1 MQAPLLIT
9 PPRARPR
16 ARRWYRLVDAVLV
29 VAAISALGTGGV
41 LVERSGLPSA
51 WPWQKD
57 EDDGGWLVFV
67 LAAAAALFL
76 LLLLCRL
83 CLRTGPPERSPLDR
97 ANLVSRATFWWV
109 TPTLSA
115 ALRKGVFDL
124 DDLPALPAA
133 DQPRRLAQRFVHACG
148 TRRKLQPA
156 ALLAKVIFSA
166 QRAVF
171 AQSFFAGWIFM
182 GCMFLDPILLGQLLR
197 NPPSPEHPASVWPSL
212 GLVLLL
218 AASMLGRVTCMEQCY
233 FHSCRASNNA
243 RTLLVMAVFRAS
255 VHTHHDHAYLAHSP
269 RAALSTAPLSRRL
282 AMPRHDRTP
291 TQGSQTRCSQAAAAR
306 TQVLR
311 AGPTSAAHTGRL
323 TNLMATDADRIGKA
337 ESITWLLSQAAV
349 ARRTAVV
356 RTTHWYHGAYRHSQ

>member
-1 MQAPLLIT
+1 
-9 PPRARPR
+9 
-16 ARRWYRLVDAVLV
+16 
-29 VAAISALGTGGV
+29 V

-51 WPWQKD
+51 WPWEKD

-67 LAAAAALFL
+67 LAAAAALLL

-115 ALRKGVFDL
+115 ALRKGVLDL

-148 TRRKLQPA
+148 TRRKLRPA

-197 NPPSPEHPASVWPSL
+197 NPPSPEDPASVWPSL

-218 AASMLGRVTCMEQCY
+218 TASMLGRVTCMEQCY

-255 VHTHHDHAYLAHSP
+255 VHPRHDHAYLAHSP
-269 RAALSTAPLSRRL
+269 RAVLSTALLSTLLGEAAPRPDAPRPDARTRQPHVPRCCARARRAPRTRGGSPTWWPPTRTGSARRRASRGSSRR
-282 AMPRHDRTP
+282 PP
-291 TQGSQTRCSQAAAAR
+291 
-306 TQVLR
+306 
-311 AGPTSAAHTGRL
+311 
-323 TNLMATDADRIGKA
+323 
-337 ESITWLLSQAAV
+337 
-349 ARRTAVV
+349 
-356 RTTHWYHGAYRHSQ
+356 

>member
-1 MQAPLLIT
+1 
-9 PPRARPR
+9 
-16 ARRWYRLVDAVLV
+16 VLV

-115 ALRKGVFDL
+115 ALRKGVLDL

-148 TRRKLQPA
+148 TRRKLRPA

-218 AASMLGRVTCMEQCY
+218 AVSMLGRVTCMEQCY

-291 TQGSQTRCSQAAAAR
+291 TQDPRFPDPMLPGGSRTYPGAAR
-306 TQVLR
+306 GPDERR
-311 AGPTSAAHTGRL
+311 AHGPAHQPDGHR
-323 TNLMATDADRIGKA
+323 RGPYRQGG
-337 ESITWLLSQAAV
+337 EHHV
-349 ARRTAVV
+349 ARIAGRRST
-356 RTTHWYHGAYRHSQ
+356 

>member
-1 MQAPLLIT
+1 
-9 PPRARPR
+9 
-16 ARRWYRLVDAVLV
+16 VLV
-29 VAAISALGTGGV
+29 VAAVSALGTGGV

-51 WPWQKD
+51 WPWEKD

-67 LAAAAALFL
+67 LAAAAALLL

-115 ALRKGVFDL
+115 ALRKGVLDL

-148 TRRKLQPA
+148 TRRKLRPA

-197 NPPSPEHPASVWPSL
+197 NPPSPEDPASVWPSL

-218 AASMLGRVTCMEQCY
+218 TASMLGRVTCMEQCY

-255 VHTHHDHAYLAHSP
+255 VHPRHDHAYLAHSP
-269 RAALSTAPLSRRL
+269 RPCLPSTLTARGTE
-282 AMPRHDRTP
+282 H
-291 TQGSQTRCSQAAAAR
+291 GSTEHPPWRGRPQTRCPQTRCSHASAAR
-306 TQVLR
+306 TQVMR

-323 TNLMATDADRIGKA
+323 TNLVATDADRIGKA
-337 ESITWLLSQAAV
+337 ETITWLVSQAAV
-349 ARRTAVV
+349 ARRTAMLG
-356 RTTHWYHGAYRHSQ
+356 TANWYHGAYRHGQ